1 MSVRAK
7 VLLDGVVA
15 GLIGATVVAIL
26 FLFMD
31 AVTRLPLYT
40 PTVMG
45 EGLFLQEDGASLN
58 GAEKVSLKLT
68 LMYSGVHGLVF
79 MVLGVIAACLLL
91 LPKRKLHF
99 GIMLL
104 ALFVVLEFGFVGA
117 AFVLAKP
124 GLDQL
129 AWFTVLVGNFLAA
142 TGMACYLWLRRAA
155 TSV

>member
-1 MSVRAK
+1 MSVRAM
-7 VLLDGVVA
+7 VILDGAVA
-15 GLIGATVVAIL
+15 GLIGAAIVAIF

-45 EGLFLQEDGASLN
+45 EGLFLPEDGASLN

-79 MVLGVIAACLLL
+79 MLLGVFAACLLVS
-91 LPKRKLHF
+91 PKRKLHF
-99 GIMLL
+99 GIMLV

-117 AFVLAKP
+117 AFVLARP
-124 GLDQL
+124 SLDQL
-129 AWFTVLVGNFLAA
+129 AWFTVLVGNLLAA
-142 TGMACYLWLRRAA
+142 TGMASYLWLRRAA
-155 TSV
+155 TGV